1 VAKKIGILTGG
12 GDCPGLNP
20 AIRACV
26 LRAHDFGYE
35 VVGILE
41 GYKGLIE
48 GKTMPLPIEE
58 IESIVNKGGT
68 LIGTSRTNPYKKENG
83 AQKCVE
89 NLKKLGLDALV
100 VMGGEDTLGAANK
113 LYTEYKMP
121 VVGVP
126 KTMDN
131 DLSATDYTFG
141 FDTAV
146 TIAVDAAERL
156 IDTGR
161 SHRRV
166 MVLEVM
172 GRHAGWV
179 ALFTGLGSGADWIL
193 IPEKEPEIDKMCAH
207 LKKAQQRKNYALVVA
222 SEGASVPGTKTGKEA
237 LDEFGHMILKKRG
250 IGEHIA
256 EIIEKNTGI
265 ETRVA
270 VIGHIQR
277 GGEPTLFDR
286 ILATRVGLKSAELVA
301 EGKFGQMVA
310 LKGNEIVPVSLAE
323 ATAKIK
329 TVTPEW
335 IDLMEVFFK

>member
-1 VAKKIGILTGG
+1 MVKKVGILTGG
-12 GDCPGLNP
+12 GDCPGLNA

-26 LRAHDFGYE
+26 LKLADFGYE

-41 GYKGLIE
+41 GYKGLLE
-48 GKTMPLPIEE
+48 GMSIPLRLEE
-58 IESIVNKGGT
+58 VEGIVAKGGT

-83 AQKCVE
+83 PQKCVE
-89 NLKKLGLDALV
+89 NMQKLGLDAIIA
-100 VMGGEDTLGAANK
+100 MGGEDTLGVANK
-113 LYTEYKMP
+113 FYQEYKMP

-146 TIAVDAAERL
+146 TIAVEAAERL

-179 ALFTGLGSGADWIL
+179 ALFTGLASGADWIL
-193 IPEKEPEIDKMCAH
+193 IPEKEPEIDKMCTH
-207 LKKAQQRKNYALVVA
+207 LKNVHKRKNYALVIV
-222 SEGASVPGTKTGKEA
+222 SEGVTIPGIKADKEE
-237 LDEFGHMILKKRG
+237 LDEYGHMILKKRG
-250 IGEHIA
+250 ISEQVA

-286 ILATRVGLKSAELVA
+286 ILAIRVGLKSAELVA

-310 LKGNEIVPVSLAE
+310 LKGNEVIPVSLKE
-323 ATAKIK
+323 ATAKLK
-329 TVTPEW
+329 TVTSEW
-335 IDLMEVFFK
+335 IKLMEVFFK

>member
-1 VAKKIGILTGG
+1 MVKKVGILTGG
-12 GDCPGLNP
+12 GDCPGLNA

-26 LRAHDFGYE
+26 LRLTDFGYE
-35 VVGILE
+35 AVGVLE
-41 GYKGLIE
+41 GYKGLLE
-48 GKTMPLPIEE
+48 GMSIPLRLGEVE
-58 IESIVNKGGT
+58 DIVNKGGT
-68 LIGTSRTNPYKKENG
+68 IVGTSRTNPYKKENG
-83 AQKCVE
+83 AQKCIE
-89 NLKKLGLDALV
+89 NMKKLGLDGIIA
-100 VMGGEDTLGAANK
+100 MGGEDTLGVAAK
-113 LYTEYKMP
+113 FYQEYKMP
-121 VVGVP
+121 IVGVP

-179 ALFTGLGSGADWIL
+179 ALFTGLASGADWIL
-193 IPEKEPEIDKMCAH
+193 IPEKEPEIDKMCKH
-207 LKKAQQRKNYALVVA
+207 LKKVRQRKNYALVIV
-222 SEGASVPGTKTGKEA
+222 SEGVTIPGMKAEKEEV
-237 LDEFGHMILKKRG
+237 DEFGHMILKKRG
-250 IGEHIA
+250 ISEQVA

-286 ILATRVGLKSAELVA
+286 ILAMRVGTKSAELVA

-310 LKGNEIVPVSLAE
+310 LKGNEIVPVSLSE

-335 IDLMEVFFK
+335 INLMEVFFK

>member
-1 VAKKIGILTGG
+1 MKKVGILTGG
-12 GDCPGLNP
+12 GDCPGLNA

-26 LRAHDFGYE
+26 LRLADFGYE
-35 VVGILE
+35 AIGILE

-48 GKTMPLPIEE
+48 GMSTPLRLEDVE
-58 IESIVNKGGT
+58 GIVNKGGT

-83 AQKCVE
+83 PQKCVE
-89 NLKKLGLDALV
+89 NMKKLGLDAIIA
-100 VMGGEDTLGAANK
+100 MGGEDTLGVVNK
-113 LYTEYKMP
+113 LYQEYKMP

-179 ALFTGLGSGADWIL
+179 SLFTGLASGADWIL
-193 IPEKEPEIDKMCAH
+193 IPEKEPEIDKMCSH
-207 LKKAQQRKNYALVVA
+207 LKKVHARKNYALVIV
-222 SEGASVPGTKTGKEA
+222 SEGVTIPGIKPEKEE
-237 LDEFGHMILKKRG
+237 LDDYGHMILKKRG
-250 IGEHIA
+250 ISEQVA

-286 ILATRVGLKSAELVA
+286 ILAMRVGTKAAELVA
-301 EGKFGQMVA
+301 EGKFGLMVA
-310 LKGNEIVPVSLAE
+310 LKGSEIVPVSLKE

-329 TVTPEW
+329 TVSPEW
-335 IDLMEVFFK
+335 IKLMEVFFK

>member
-1 VAKKIGILTGG
+1 MVKKVGILTGG
-12 GDCPGLNP
+12 GDCPGLNA

-26 LRAHDFGYE
+26 LRLTDFGYE
-35 VVGILE
+35 AVGVLE
-41 GYKGLIE
+41 GYKGLLE

-58 IESIVNKGGT
+58 VEGIVAKGGT
-68 LIGTSRTNPYKKENG
+68 IIGTSRTNPYKKESG
-83 AQKCVE
+83 PQKCAE
-89 NLKKLGLDALV
+89 NLKKLGLEAIIA
-100 VMGGEDTLGAANK
+100 MGGEDTLGAANK
-113 LYTEYKMP
+113 LYLDYKMP
-121 VVGVP
+121 IVGVP

-161 SHRRV
+161 SHRRI
-166 MVLEVM
+166 MLLEVM

-179 ALFTGLGSGADWIL
+179 ALFTGLASGADWIL
-193 IPEKEPEIDKMCAH
+193 IPEKEPEIEKMCAH
-207 LKKAQQRKNYALVVA
+207 LKKTQQRKNYALVVV
-222 SEGASVPGTKTGKEA
+222 SEGASVPGTKTEKEA

-250 IGEHIA
+250 IGDHLA
-256 EIIEKNTGI
+256 EVIEKNTGI

-286 ILATRVGLKSAELVA
+286 ILATRVGIKAAELVV

-310 LKGNEIVPVSLAE
+310 LKGNEIVPVSLTE
-323 ATAKIK
+323 ATAKLK

-335 IDLMEVFFK
+335 IKLMEVFFK